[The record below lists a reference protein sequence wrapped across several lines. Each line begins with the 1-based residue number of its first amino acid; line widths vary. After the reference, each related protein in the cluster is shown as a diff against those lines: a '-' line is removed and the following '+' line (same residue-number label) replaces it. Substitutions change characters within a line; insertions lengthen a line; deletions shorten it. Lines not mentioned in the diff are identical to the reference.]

1 MEPCHKPQQC
11 RIYWLYTGKGG
22 GKNGTAG
29 ENLSEKCS
37 TADSGGLCAAGAG
50 QRMNPMMAEKI
61 KFVMIRRNMTTTAL
75 AQAINTSPANLSNKL
90 RRDDF
95 RESELREIAK
105 ALNCTFES
113 NFVLNDSGAKF

>member
-1 MEPCHKPQQC
+1 
-11 RIYWLYTGKGG
+11 
-22 GKNGTAG
+22 
-29 ENLSEKCS
+29 
-37 TADSGGLCAAGAG
+37 
-50 QRMNPMMAEKI
+50 MMAEKI

-95 RESELREIAK
+95 RESELRKIAK

>member
-1 MEPCHKPQQC
+1 MH
-11 RIYWLYTGKGG
+11 
-22 GKNGTAG
+22 
-29 ENLSEKCS
+29 
-37 TADSGGLCAAGAG
+37 
-50 QRMNPMMAEKI
+50 PMMAEKI

-95 RESELREIAK
+95 RESELLEIAK

-113 NFVLNDSGAKF
+113 NFILNDSGAKF

>member
-1 MEPCHKPQQC
+1 
-11 RIYWLYTGKGG
+11 
-22 GKNGTAG
+22 
-29 ENLSEKCS
+29 
-37 TADSGGLCAAGAG
+37 
-50 QRMNPMMAEKI
+50 
-61 KFVMIRRNMTTTAL
+61 MTTTAL

-105 ALNCTFES
+105 ALNWTFES

>member
-1 MEPCHKPQQC
+1 
-11 RIYWLYTGKGG
+11 
-22 GKNGTAG
+22 
-29 ENLSEKCS
+29 
-37 TADSGGLCAAGAG
+37 
-50 QRMNPMMAEKI
+50 MMAEKI

-105 ALNCTFES
+105 VLNCTFES

>member
-1 MEPCHKPQQC
+1 
-11 RIYWLYTGKGG
+11 
-22 GKNGTAG
+22 
-29 ENLSEKCS
+29 
-37 TADSGGLCAAGAG
+37 
-50 QRMNPMMAEKI
+50 MNPMMAEKI

-105 ALNCTFES
+105 ALNCKFES

>member
-1 MEPCHKPQQC
+1 
-11 RIYWLYTGKGG
+11 
-22 GKNGTAG
+22 
-29 ENLSEKCS
+29 
-37 TADSGGLCAAGAG
+37 
-50 QRMNPMMAEKI
+50 MMAEKI

-95 RESELREIAK
+95 RESELCEIAK

>member
-1 MEPCHKPQQC
+1 MH
-11 RIYWLYTGKGG
+11 
-22 GKNGTAG
+22 
-29 ENLSEKCS
+29 
-37 TADSGGLCAAGAG
+37 
-50 QRMNPMMAEKI
+50 PMMAEKI

>member
-1 MEPCHKPQQC
+1 
-11 RIYWLYTGKGG
+11 
-22 GKNGTAG
+22 
-29 ENLSEKCS
+29 
-37 TADSGGLCAAGAG
+37 
-50 QRMNPMMAEKI
+50 MMAEKI

-105 ALNCTFES
+105 AFES

>member
-1 MEPCHKPQQC
+1 
-11 RIYWLYTGKGG
+11 
-22 GKNGTAG
+22 
-29 ENLSEKCS
+29 
-37 TADSGGLCAAGAG
+37 
-50 QRMNPMMAEKI
+50 MMAEKI

-105 ALNCTFES
+105 ALNCTFAS
-113 NFVLNDSGAKF
+113 KFVLNDSGAKC